1 MGLPSLWQ
9 LFKFARDTQDLYHL
23 HVTMKETVSALDDRL
38 RTVENRIIRMEAE
51 QGQVVS
57 EAKSAATGA
66 AALIA
71 SAVVSDA
78 VTRVTRV
85 EEGVRRLSSL
95 GGSMALFDG
104 GGDVRRT
111 M

>member
-1 MGLPSLWQ
+1 MGVPSLWQ
-9 LFKFARDTQDLYHL
+9 LLKFARDTQDLYKL
-23 HVTMKETVSALDDRL
+23 HETMKETVSALDGRL
-38 RTVENRIIRMEAE
+38 RAVENWMIRMEAE

-57 EAKSAATGA
+57 EAKSAANGA
-66 AALIA
+66 AAMIA

-85 EEGVRRLSSL
+85 EEGVRRLSL
-95 GGSMALFDG
+95 RGGSVALYDG
-104 GGDVRRT
+104 AEVRRA

>member
-1 MGLPSLWQ
+1 MGFPSLWQ
-9 LFKFARDTQDLYHL
+9 LLKFARDTQDLYKL
-23 HVTMKETVSALDDRL
+23 HETMKETVSALDGRL
-38 RTVENRIIRMEAE
+38 RAVENRMIQMEAE

-66 AALIA
+66 AAMIA

-85 EEGVRRLSSL
+85 EEGVRRLSAL
-95 GGSMALFDG
+95 GGSMALYDG
-104 GGDVRRT
+104 GEARRT